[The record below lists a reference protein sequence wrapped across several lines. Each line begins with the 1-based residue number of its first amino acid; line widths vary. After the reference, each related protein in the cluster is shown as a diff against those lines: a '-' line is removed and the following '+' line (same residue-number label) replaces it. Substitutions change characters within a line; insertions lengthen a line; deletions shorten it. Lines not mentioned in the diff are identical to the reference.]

1 MSHSQSQSSH
11 YALEFALDTLP
22 SHALI
27 DERYDIKV
35 CLVHA
40 ATKGIGRRFTL
51 FFLLINFSLSKATT
65 FQIQAYHDRDGKHAA
80 RDLVPSSFLL
90 SLLISSPP

>member
-40 ATKGIGRRFTL
+40 ATKGIGRRFT
-51 FFLLINFSLSKATT
+51 FSSLSS
-65 FQIQAYHDRDGKHAA
+65 Y
-80 RDLVPSSFLL
+80 
-90 SLLISSPP
+90 